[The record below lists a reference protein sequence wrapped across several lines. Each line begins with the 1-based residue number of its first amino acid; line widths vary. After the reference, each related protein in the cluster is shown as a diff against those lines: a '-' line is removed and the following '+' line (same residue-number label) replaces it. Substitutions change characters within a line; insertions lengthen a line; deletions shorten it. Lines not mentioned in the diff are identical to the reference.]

1 MRRFIHWF
9 FYLSLLS
16 LFGMLSFHAHAQTS
30 TCRTTRDQWVVQ
42 VPYAIGYAPGT
53 ADWTPISAP
62 IQSTGADFY
71 SCDGGNDAWRSIGFV
86 DVDNPVGTVV
96 GEDGASRHVYK
107 TQIDGIG
114 YALGFREQQYCGA
127 DAIRYIDG
135 TSQVNGNE
143 SRRICDA
150 SQNPAFASASTSSS
164 YSPGCGSTWFTL
176 RRINRASPSCADE
189 EDAAARTSS
198 SAACAALTLEFR

>member
-1 MRRFIHWF
+1 
-9 FYLSLLS
+9 
-16 LFGMLSFHAHAQTS
+16 MLSFHAHAQTS
-30 TCRTTRDQWVVQ
+30 SCRTTRDQWVVQ

-71 SCDGGNDAWRSIGFV
+71 SCDGGNDARRSIGFV
-86 DVDNPVGTVV
+86 DMDNPVGTVV

-127 DAIRYIDG
+127 DAVRYIDG

-143 SRRICDA
+143 SG
-150 SQNPAFASASTSSS
+150 AFATHRKTRL
-164 YSPGCGSTWFTL
+164 CQRL
-176 RRINRASPSCADE
+176 NV
-189 EDAAARTSS
+189 
-198 SAACAALTLEFR
+198 

>member
-1 MRRFIHWF
+1 MRRFIHWL

-71 SCDGGNDAWRSIGFV
+71 SCDGGNDARRSIGFV

-135 TSQVNGNE
+135 TSPVNGNE

-150 SQNPAFASASTSSS
+150 SQTRLCQRLNVQNAVLGGVLQNSDDQRHA
-164 YSPGCGSTWFTL
+164 
-176 RRINRASPSCADE
+176 
-189 EDAAARTSS
+189 
-198 SAACAALTLEFR
+198 

>member
-30 TCRTTRDQWVVQ
+30 SCRTTRDQWVVQ

-96 GEDGASRHVYK
+96 GEDGAS
-107 TQIDGIG
+107 
-114 YALGFREQQYCGA
+114 
-127 DAIRYIDG
+127 
-135 TSQVNGNE
+135 
-143 SRRICDA
+143 SR
-150 SQNPAFASASTSSS
+150 
-164 YSPGCGSTWFTL
+164 L
-176 RRINRASPSCADE
+176 
-189 EDAAARTSS
+189 
-198 SAACAALTLEFR
+198 

>member
-1 MRRFIHWF
+1 MRHFIQWV

-16 LFGMLSFHAHAQTS
+16 LFGMLSFHAHAQAS
-30 TCRTTRDQWVVQ
+30 PCHTTRNQWVVQ

-53 ADWTPISAP
+53 ADWTPVSAP

-86 DVDNPVGTVV
+86 EMDNPVGTVV

-107 TQIDGIG
+107 TQIEGIG

-127 DAIRYIDG
+127 DAVRYIDG
-135 TSQVNGNE
+135 TSPVEPIKISMGKTGYVYVPQ
-143 SRRICDA
+143 
-150 SQNPAFASASTSSS
+150 
-164 YSPGCGSTWFTL
+164 
-176 RRINRASPSCADE
+176 SCQAGEPCPPKPQYVPPPEPRD
-189 EDAAARTSS
+189 
-198 SAACAALTLEFR
+198 